1 MFIDW
6 LEHHLLPCPTK
17 YFFGV
22 ECPGCGMQRAII
34 ELLRGNLVESIKLY
48 PPLIPMLL
56 MLVVLI
62 INLKVNSAVWQKVL
76 KYFFIANV
84 AIILINYIFKFI

>member
-1 MFIDW
+1 MFLDW

-48 PPLIPMLL
+48 PPLIPIML

>member
-1 MFIDW
+1 MFLDW

-56 MLVVLI
+56 MLVVLV

>member
-1 MFIDW
+1 MFLDW

-17 YFFGV
+17 FFFGV

>member
-1 MFIDW
+1 
-6 LEHHLLPCPTK
+6 
-17 YFFGV
+17 
-22 ECPGCGMQRAII
+22 MQRAII

>member
-1 MFIDW
+1 MFLDW

-17 YFFGV
+17 FFFGV

-48 PPLIPMLL
+48 PPLIPIML

>member
-1 MFIDW
+1 MFLDW

-56 MLVVLI
+56 MLVVLV

-76 KYFFIANV
+76 KYFFVANV

>member
-1 MFIDW
+1 MFLDW

-17 YFFGV
+17 FFFGV

-56 MLVVLI
+56 MLVVLV

>member
-1 MFIDW
+1 MFLDW

-17 YFFGV
+17 YFFGM

-56 MLVVLI
+56 MLVVLV

-76 KYFFIANV
+76 KYFFVANV

>member
-1 MFIDW
+1 MFLDW

-17 YFFGV
+17 YFFGM
-22 ECPGCGMQRAII
+22 ECPGCGMQRSII
-34 ELLRGNLVESIKLY
+34 ELLRGNLIESIKLY

-56 MLVVLI
+56 MLVVLV

-76 KYFFIANV
+76 KYFFVANV

>member
-1 MFIDW
+1 MFLDW

-17 YFFGV
+17 FFFGV

-48 PPLIPMLL
+48 PPLIPIML
-56 MLVVLI
+56 MVIVLI

>member
-1 MFIDW
+1 MFLDW

-17 YFFGV
+17 YFFGM
-22 ECPGCGMQRAII
+22 ECPGCGMQRSII

-56 MLVVLI
+56 MLVVLV

-76 KYFFIANV
+76 KYFFVANV

>member
-1 MFIDW
+1 MFLDW

-48 PPLIPMLL
+48 PPLIPIML

-76 KYFFIANV
+76 KYFFIAEE
-84 AIILINYIFKFI
+84 IIIFINYILNFI

>member
-1 MFIDW
+1 MFLDW

-34 ELLRGNLVESIKLY
+34 ELLRGNLIESIKLY
-48 PPLIPMLL
+48 PPLIPILL

>member
-1 MFIDW
+1 MFLDW

-62 INLKVNSAVWQKVL
+62 INLKVNSVVWQKVL
-76 KYFFIANV
+76 KIFFIANV

>member
-1 MFIDW
+1 MFLDW

-17 YFFGV
+17 YFFGM
-22 ECPGCGMQRAII
+22 ECPGCGMQRSII
-34 ELLRGNLVESIKLY
+34 ELLRGNLVDSIKLY

-56 MLVVLI
+56 MLVVLV

-76 KYFFIANV
+76 KYFFVANV